1 MNIHYG
7 EVVFLKRKKNRC
19 PFTPGS
25 AFVFLGVGIVSVCI
39 FPSQWM
45 IVIMAVVL
53 VIAGIVLMNH

>member
-1 MNIHYG
+1 M
-7 EVVFLKRKKNRC
+7 KRKRNKC

-45 IVIMAVVL
+45 VVIMAVIL
-53 VIAGIVLMNH
+53 VVAGITLMKH